1 MTPLTEQERMLLHQY
16 ADGELRGA
24 ELQQAE
30 ALLAEREDAR
40 EELEAI
46 QSSKAGLRS
55 ALTEEPVDTTSL
67 ETKIRAALDDEVAAL
82 DDAEALADSGLGAP
96 NLGGP
101 SLGAPSTP
109 SSMPPQ
115 PTSSLSRWTVPALLA
130 AGLGAVALLV
140 LWPGSDRG
148 TDAPVQPPVIEA
160 PAPIRLALAEEV
172 ARDVQGLVGGD
183 WQLAIDSAEGPEIET
198 WFAEEGIA
206 FETRVFDLAMME
218 FGLEGGS
225 RKTLAGHP
233 SAAFAYRG
241 PDGNLVLCQMF
252 PGDESELPD
261 GVTITEKDGITFYSY
276 QVGEVSMTFWREG
289 PVLCV
294 LASLLDADAVLG
306 LAQAKAM
313 KV

>member
-1 MTPLTEQERMLLHQY
+1 MTEQERMLLHQY
-16 ADGELRGA
+16 ADGELSGA

-30 ALLAEREDAR
+30 ALLAEREEAR
-40 EELEAI
+40 AELEAI
-46 QSSKAGLRS
+46 RSSKAGLRS
-55 ALTEEPVDTTSL
+55 ALTDEPVDTTSL
-67 ETKIRAALDDEVAAL
+67 ETRIRAALDDEVAAL
-82 DDAEALADSGLGAP
+82 DDAEALADSGLGA
-96 NLGGP
+96 
-101 SLGAPSTP
+101 APIP
-109 SSMPPQ
+109 MPAPQ
-115 PTSSLSRWTVPALLA
+115 PTSSTSSWTVPALLA
-130 AGLGAVALLV
+130 AGLAAVAMLV
-140 LWPGSDRG
+140 FWPGSQDG
-148 TDAPVQPPVIEA
+148 TDAPVQPPTIEA

-183 WQLAIDSAEGPEIET
+183 WQLAIDSADGPEIEA
-198 WFAEEGIA
+198 WFEEEGIA
-206 FETRVFDLAMME
+206 FETRVFDLAMMQ

-276 QVGEVSMTFWREG
+276 QVGEISMTFWREG
-289 PVLCV
+289 QLLCV
-294 LASLLDADAVLG
+294 LASMLDADQVLG